1 MNMPTTVLKVSLED
15 INPQFFEDLKGDL
28 GKDAEVE
35 IRVQESRHGEGLFS
49 EADFWQ
55 VVDLLDWSNRNRA
68 AISAP
73 AAKALSRMHISSI
86 YLFQDILSE
95 KLYRLDTRQ
104 HAQAYRE
111 KQTDGS
117 FSADDFL
124 YVRCA
129 VVAEGKD
136 YYEKVLKNPSEMPG
150 NIDFEHLL
158 TLAAEAYRLKTGRAF
173 DYVPLFN
180 YETHSNANGWEK

>member
-1 MNMPTTVLKVSLED
+1 MPTTVLKVNLKD
-15 INPQFFEDLKGDL
+15 INPQFFEELKGDL

-35 IRVQESRHGEGLFS
+35 IRVQEYLHGQGLFS

-55 VVDLLDWSNRNRA
+55 VIDLLDWSTRNRA
-68 AISAP
+68 DIPVP
-73 AAKALSRMHISSI
+73 AEKALSLMHISSI

-104 HAQAYRE
+104 HAHAYRE
-111 KQTDGS
+111 KQPDGS

-124 YVRCA
+124 YTRCA

-136 YYEKVLKNPSEMPG
+136 YYEKVMNNPTEMPG

-158 TLAAEAYRLKTGRAF
+158 TLAAEAYRLKTGRTF
-173 DYVPLFN
+173 DYIPLFN
-180 YETHSNANGWEK
+180 YETHSNTKGWEK